1 MTELSVQL
9 PRNIKTGVR
18 YHALK
23 LELKENA
30 DLMSTASMTI
40 PENEA
45 PEIHDYIE
53 IYTAN
58 GSAGVYRVTSMRHT
72 YGNTVSCEMAHAIDS
87 LSDAVITLEQDFT
100 GTVEDLLILALS
112 HQKTTSSDLG
122 YWVLGECQDTNTI
135 EEQHIEYDN
144 LYDIIE
150 QIAQDETDYYF
161 VFDFDH
167 TPWTVSF
174 VSRPVSALPE
184 LRIDRNMI
192 KCEITRDDSE
202 LCTRLYIG
210 LTNPNVG
217 SHNYYTYDNTPGQ
230 MTYGIIE
237 RHEEMEATSRA
248 PANRYAAKYLAEHAA
263 PLYNIE
269 IDGADLYR
277 VTGVLADR
285 MVLYRQCCVLLGSV
299 AGTRETI
306 TQPVVSIEH
315 PDVLNNP
322 LKVRI
327 VLASRITTETQKGKE
342 KSKEISKLAKALARK

>member
-1 MTELSVQL
+1 MSEIVVKL
-9 PRNIKTGVR
+9 PRNAASGVS
-18 YHALK
+18 YHPLR

-30 DLMSTASMTI
+30 DLMSTASMTL

-45 PEIHDYIE
+45 PAIHDYIE
-53 IYTAN
+53 IFTAN
-58 GSAGVYRVTSMRHT
+58 GSAGMYRVTSVRHT
-72 YGNTVSCEMAHAIDS
+72 YGKTVACELAHAIDS
-87 LSDAVITLEQDFT
+87 LSDAVITLEQDYT

-112 HQKTTSSDLG
+112 HQKTASGDLG
-122 YWVLGECQDTNTI
+122 YWALGSCEDTTII

-144 LYDIIE
+144 VYDIIE

-161 VFDFDH
+161 VFNFNH

-285 MVLYRQCCVLLGSV
+285 MVLYQQCSVYLGMSHGV
-299 AGTRETI
+299 REVI

-322 LKVRI
+322 MKVRI